1 MIDEQGIHNSHPGFE
16 TANEALKSGRKQE
29 ARHWAQIAVS
39 LAPNMEAP
47 WLILAKLAN
56 PRASIAYLEQ
66 ALNINPKN
74 ESTWQNWNEPPVGC
88 LTRRRQRSAGNRKP
102 RRFKL
107 RGLSKRKPV
116 HQKSRYISHAKTL
129 RWIAILAIFVTAILA
144 IWAGTSISVL
154 AAMRSRDS
162 TSAGTQVPYWSQVD
176 IPKPSDT
183 ASPALPITASPSL
196 SPTLRPTAPPP
207 LTGTLLPMVTAH
219 ASTALPVEKPVST
232 QAPAVGAKLILVVI
246 HEQHVVAYQGSTLV
260 YSFTASTG
268 RDNNTLTGTY
278 HILDKIPNAYDPDRN
293 FWMPDWMGIYYVG
306 SLEDGFHSCRFWRMA
321 KDFGLTILARPS
333 RTAALSLG
341 SQTPTRFTSGRRLE
355 RPCKLC
361 PE

>member
-1 MIDEQGIHNSHPGFE
+1 MNKESIIATQALKQAD
-16 TANEALKSGRKQE
+16 EALKSGRKQE

-39 LAPNMEAP
+39 LAPSMEEP

-66 ALNINPKN
+66 ALNINPNN
-74 ESTWQNWNEPPVGC
+74 ESTWAELERASCRLPYEKTPTVG
-88 LTRRRQRSAGNRKP
+88 RE
-102 RRFKL
+102 
-107 RGLSKRKPV
+107 SKTSPLQDKGFIQTKPV
-116 HQKSRYISHAKTL
+116 HQKGRYISHAKTL

-176 IPKPSDT
+176 IPKPTDT
-183 ASPALPITASPSL
+183 ASPAMPITASPSL

-207 LTGTLLPMVTAH
+207 LTATLLPMVTAH
-219 ASTALPVEKPVST
+219 ASTPVST
-232 QAPAVGAKLILVVI
+232 QGPAVGAKLILVVI
-246 HEQHVVAYQGSTLV
+246 HEQHAYAYQGSTLV
-260 YSFTASTG
+260 YSFAASTG
-268 RDNNTLTGTY
+268 SHNNTLTGTY

-306 SLEDGFHSCRFWRMA
+306 SLEDGFHS
-321 KDFGLTILARPS
+321 LPLLANGQRLWADNIGTPV
-333 RTAALSLG
+333 TDGCIVLG
-341 SQTPTRFTSGRRLE
+341 IADAHTLYIWAEVGTTVQIVP
-355 RPCKLC
+355 
-361 PE
+361 